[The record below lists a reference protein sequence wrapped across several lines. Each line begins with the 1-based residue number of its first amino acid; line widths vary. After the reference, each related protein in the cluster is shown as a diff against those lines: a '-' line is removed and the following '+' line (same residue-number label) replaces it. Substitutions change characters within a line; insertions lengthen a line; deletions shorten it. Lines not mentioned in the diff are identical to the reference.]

1 MCTCWSRLFIFLL
14 CGTLTVFLSGNA
26 HATGD
31 YMLINQLKDSITK
44 VRADVPS
51 SIVRSEAAEQL
62 ADIARRIDPKKVDD
76 KTFADLVSLLDIPDE
91 SIRGWVAG
99 AIGFLGPR
107 ARPAAPALL
116 KLLPEADCLLGDVTS
131 AGAIRLALK
140 RIGVDPPPP
149 TCSTGR
155 WHQ

>member
-1 MCTCWSRLFIFLL
+1 M
-14 CGTLTVFLSGNA
+14 LSAHA
-26 HATGD
+26 HATSD
-31 YMLINQLKDSITK
+31 SLLINQLKEMVAK
-44 VRADVPS
+44 VRAGVPS

-62 ADIARRIDPKKVDD
+62 ADFARRIDPKKVDD

-107 ARPAAPALL
+107 ARPAVPALL
-116 KLLPEADCLLGDVTS
+116 KLLPEADCLQGDLTS

-140 RIGVDPPPP
+140 RIGEKPPPQP
-149 TCSTGR
+149 DCRTAR
-155 WHQ
+155 K